1 MEMKPCLYYNG
12 RVITIDSAERI
23 AEAFVV
29 LDGRFL
35 AVGGSRELMAGF
47 GDVAEKRDLEGRTVI
62 PGLNDSHAHPIP
74 GSVTEVETP
83 IPVFSTIAGILDW
96 VKAEALRR
104 PRGEWIYV
112 HRIYPARIREWRLP
126 SRVELDAAAPDH
138 PVFLCAAFTGH
149 VNSLALKTSAITRNT
164 AHPGVYKDT
173 AFGEPTG
180 ILHRSAH
187 LLLSHRFKEDYPL
200 SERKRL
206 LTEMLARYNAV
217 GITSLTETPW
227 NPADWA
233 LIKAMAAE
241 KNLTAR
247 LFANYHVRE
256 VCDGP
261 SAERAVA
268 AAPMAPGSGDEWL
281 RMGPFKIFVD
291 GGLLTATAYMNEPW
305 CAKARLSIGMT
316 DPDFRG
322 ARNFSLEKV
331 ADMVRVAAGHGF
343 GFIGHATGDGAVDLL
358 LSAYEKAGAGSP
370 VKGRRFT
377 LLHGN
382 FFSPPALARCKALDA
397 VLDVQP
403 AWLYKDLDALKAVL
417 PESCMADFHP
427 YRSMADLGLLFCSG
441 SDHMA
446 KLDADS
452 AINPYNPFI
461 GMYALTARRSEQG
474 TPAPLGQ
481 ALTRMEAL
489 KSYTLNNAV
498 KSGEEGIKGS
508 IEKGRLADFVVLE
521 KDVLSCS
528 GEELLRMR
536 VLATFLNGREVYR
549 AAKPG
554 GLL

>member
-1 MEMKPCLYYNG
+1 MKASLYYNG
-12 RVITIDSAERI
+12 HVVTVDPAERI

-29 LDGRFL
+29 RDGRFL
-35 AVGGSRELMAGF
+35 AVGSSREILQGF
-47 GDVAEKRDLEGRTVI
+47 GADAEKHDLEGRTVI

-74 GSVTEVETP
+74 SSVTEVETP
-83 IPVFSTIAGILDW
+83 IPVLSTIAGILAW
-96 VKAEALRR
+96 VKAETSRR

-126 SRVELDAAAPDH
+126 SRAELDAAAPDH

-149 VNSLALKTSAITRNT
+149 VNSPALKVSGITRNT
-164 AHPGVYKDT
+164 AHPGVYKDPST
-173 AFGEPTG
+173 GEPTG

-187 LLLSHRFKEDYPL
+187 PLLVHRFKEDYPP

-206 LTEMLARYNAV
+206 LSEMLARYNAV
-217 GITSLTETPW
+217 GLTSLTETPW
-227 NPADWA
+227 HPGDWA

-241 KNLTAR
+241 KSLTAR
-247 LFANYHVRE
+247 LYANYHVIE
-256 VCDGP
+256 VSDGP
-261 SAERAVA
+261 SAERAA
-268 AAPMAPGSGDEWL
+268 AVAPMAPGSGDEWL

-291 GGLLTATAYMNEPW
+291 GGLLTATAYLSEPW
-305 CAKARLSIGMT
+305 CGKARLSIGMT
-316 DPDFRG
+316 DPRFRG
-322 ARNFSLEKV
+322 ARNFSLEKMT
-331 ADMVRVAAGHGF
+331 DMVRAAAGHGF

-358 LSAYEKAGAGSP
+358 LSAYERAGAKSP

-382 FFSPPALARCKALDA
+382 FFSAPALARCKALDA

-403 AWLYKDLDALKAVL
+403 AWLYKDLDALSAVL

-427 YRSMADLGLLFCSG
+427 YRDILDKGLLFCSG

-461 GMYALTARRSEQG
+461 GMVALTARRSEQG

-508 IEKGRLADFVVLE
+508 IEKGRLADFVILE
-521 KDVLSCS
+521 KDLLSC
-528 GEELLRMR
+528 GEEELLKMR
-536 VLATFLNGREVYR
+536 VLATFLGGREVYR
-549 AAKPG
+549 ASPVYQPV
-554 GLL
+554 